1 MVVSLERHLVA
12 SGSLLEN
19 DGTLGRERLTQLTV
33 FQCPRIPFMSDGK
46 AEHESVIMLVLYWIH
61 VAKRAELKDD
71 AFIFPVH
78 LLSNPHL

>member
-33 FQCPRIPFMSDGK
+33 FQYPRIPFMSDGK
-46 AEHESVIMLVLYWIH
+46 AEHELVQ
-61 VAKRAELKDD
+61 RQ
-71 AFIFPVH
+71 
-78 LLSNPHL
+78 S